1 MSESLL
7 EGGAEAPVE
16 SDATSRDYVIE
27 SDVTSQPDRPEWLP
41 EKYSSGEDLA
51 KAYKELESKLGGKEE
66 DIKSKLMEEIQ
77 TEAFSNRPD
86 SAGDYQLPD
95 VIDAEAAVDND
106 LLRWWSEHSFENG
119 FSQEEFQKGIEMY
132 ASSNMEDSGPD
143 LEAESKKLGE
153 NASTRI
159 EAASMFASKF
169 FPEESLPAI
178 ERMCESHEGII
189 ALEAIQDALKG
200 GSFAGNA
207 QPTAGLNEAKLR
219 EMMNDPRYHNPRD
232 RDPNFVRE
240 VEEGFKQVYRS

>member
-1 MSESLL
+1 MSESLI
-7 EGGAEAPVE
+7 EAGQEAPVE

-27 SDVTSQPDRPEWLP
+27 SDVTSQTDRPEWLP

-51 KAYKELESKLGGKEE
+51 KAYKELESKLGGKED

-77 TEAFSNRPD
+77 AEAFSSRPE

-95 VIDAEAAVDND
+95 IIDEEASVDNE
-106 LLRWWSEHSFENG
+106 LLKWWSDHAFENG
-119 FSQEEFQKGIEMY
+119 FSQDEFQKGIEMY
-132 ASSNMEDSGPD
+132 AASNMGDSGPD
-143 LEAESKKLGE
+143 LEVEAQKLGE
-153 NASTRI
+153 NADVRI
-159 EAASMFASKF
+159 QAASMFASKF
-169 FPEESLPAI
+169 FPTESLPAI

-189 ALEAIQDALKG
+189 ALEAIQEALKG
-200 GSFAGNA
+200 GSFAGST

-240 VEEGFKQVYRS
+240 VEEGFKQVYRG

>member
-1 MSESLL
+1 MSESLM

-27 SDVTSQPDRPEWLP
+27 SDVTSQTDRPEWLP
-41 EKYSSGEDLA
+41 EKYGSGEDLA

-77 TEAFSNRPD
+77 AEAFSSRPE

-95 VIDAEAAVDND
+95 IIDEEASVDNE
-106 LLRWWSEHSFENG
+106 LLKWWSDHAFENG
-119 FSQEEFQKGIEMY
+119 FSQDEFQKGIEMY
-132 ASSNMEDSGPD
+132 AASNMGDSGPD
-143 LEAESKKLGE
+143 LEVEAQKLGE
-153 NASTRI
+153 NADVRI
-159 EAASMFASKF
+159 QAASMFASKF
-169 FPEESLPAI
+169 FPSESLPAI

-189 ALEAIQDALKG
+189 ALEAIQEALKG
-200 GSFAGNA
+200 GSFAGNT
-207 QPTAGLNEAKLR
+207 QSTAGLNEAKLR

-240 VEEGFKQVYRS
+240 VEEGFKQVYRG

>member
-1 MSESLL
+1 MSESLM

-27 SDVTSQPDRPEWLP
+27 SDVTSQTDRPEWLP

-77 TEAFSNRPD
+77 AEAFSSRPE

-95 VIDAEAAVDND
+95 IIDQEASVDNE
-106 LLRWWSEHSFENG
+106 LLKWWSDHAFENG
-119 FSQEEFQKGIEMY
+119 FSQDEFQKGIEMY
-132 ASSNMEDSGPD
+132 AASNMGDSGPD
-143 LEAESKKLGE
+143 LEVEAQKLGE
-153 NASTRI
+153 NADVRI
-159 EAASMFASKF
+159 QAASMFASKF
-169 FPEESLPAI
+169 FPTESLPAI

-189 ALEAIQDALKG
+189 ALEAIQEALKG
-200 GSFAGNA
+200 GSFAGNT

-219 EMMNDPRYHNPRD
+219 EMMSDPRYHNPRD

-240 VEEGFKQVYRS
+240 VEEGFKQVYRG

>member
-1 MSESLL
+1 MSESLM

-27 SDVTSQPDRPEWLP
+27 SDVTSQTDRPEWLP

-77 TEAFSNRPD
+77 AEAFSSRPE

-95 VIDAEAAVDND
+95 IIDEEASVDNE
-106 LLRWWSEHSFENG
+106 LLKWWSDHAFENG
-119 FSQEEFQKGIEMY
+119 FSQDEFQKGIEMY
-132 ASSNMEDSGPD
+132 AASNMGDSGPD
-143 LEAESKKLGE
+143 LEVEAQKLGE
-153 NASTRI
+153 NADVRI
-159 EAASMFASKF
+159 QAASMFASKF
-169 FPEESLPAI
+169 FPSESLPAI

-189 ALEAIQDALKG
+189 ALEAIQEALKG
-200 GSFAGNA
+200 GSFAGNT

-240 VEEGFKQVYRS
+240 VEEGFKQVYRG

>member
-1 MSESLL
+1 MSESLM

-27 SDVTSQPDRPEWLP
+27 SDVTSQTDRPEWLP

-77 TEAFSNRPD
+77 AEAFSSRPE

-95 VIDAEAAVDND
+95 IIDQEASVDNE
-106 LLRWWSEHSFENG
+106 LLKWWSDHAFENG
-119 FSQEEFQKGIEMY
+119 FSQDEFQKGLEMY
-132 ASSNMEDSGPD
+132 AASNMGDSGPD
-143 LEAESKKLGE
+143 LEVEAQKLGE
-153 NASTRI
+153 NADVRI
-159 EAASMFASKF
+159 QAASMFASKF
-169 FPEESLPAI
+169 FPTESLPAI

-189 ALEAIQDALKG
+189 ALEAIQEALKG
-200 GSFAGNA
+200 GSFAGNT

-219 EMMNDPRYHNPRD
+219 EMMSDPRYHNPRD

-240 VEEGFKQVYRS
+240 VEEGFKQVYRG

>member
-1 MSESLL
+1 MSESLM

-27 SDVTSQPDRPEWLP
+27 SDVTSQTDRPEWLP

-77 TEAFSNRPD
+77 AEAFSSRPE

-95 VIDAEAAVDND
+95 IIDEEASVDNE
-106 LLRWWSEHSFENG
+106 LLKWWSDHAFENG
-119 FSQEEFQKGIEMY
+119 FSQDEFQKGIEMY
-132 ASSNMEDSGPD
+132 AASNMGDSGPD
-143 LEAESKKLGE
+143 LEVEAQKLGE
-153 NASTRI
+153 NADVRI
-159 EAASMFASKF
+159 QAASMFASKF
-169 FPEESLPAI
+169 FPSESLPAI

-189 ALEAIQDALKG
+189 ALEAIQEALKG
-200 GSFAGNA
+200 GSFAGNT

-219 EMMNDPRYHNPRD
+219 EMMSDPRYHNPRD

-240 VEEGFKQVYRS
+240 VEEGFKQVYRG